1 MVNLLHFL
9 IFNFKRVSLQW
20 KIKIRHSQTSTLGNK
35 KMQDWIFQ
43 VCILS
48 ASLCLFSILAA
59 CHSLSVHWH
68 FYLPQ
73 SVTFSKVV
81 NLAFVSNSRLNY
93 WSAVHTATIF
103 IGQLYT
109 QLQFCGHD
117 YSFPFALPCESC
129 WILVPDQE
137 SSPCPRKWKSGIL
150 TAGLPEK
157 PSPTIITAFYR
168 G

>member
-93 WSAVHTATIF
+93 WSAVHTATILWPRLLF
-103 IGQLYT
+103 SFCPAMRVMLDLSSWPGIQPVPPEVEERHPNRWTARKALTHYYHCI
-109 QLQFCGHD
+109 LQRIE
-117 YSFPFALPCESC
+117 P
-129 WILVPDQE
+129 
-137 SSPCPRKWKSGIL
+137 
-150 TAGLPEK
+150 
-157 PSPTIITAFYR
+157 
-168 G
+168 